1 MFAAAFGVRVYMP
14 RAISAFPCDLGNVW
28 FFFSSLFWCFSLYSG
43 KVSNV
48 YSVSM
53 GHLLHPDINHGIFL
67 EAFIYLVTFIFLL
80 STTPTS
86 VLNAGWDTHPKIMNQ
101 VKYAYAFTVGKR
113 IIQSTL

>member
-1 MFAAAFGVRVYMP
+1 
-14 RAISAFPCDLGNVW
+14 
-28 FFFSSLFWCFSLYSG
+28 
-43 KVSNV
+43 
-48 YSVSM
+48 M